1 MPASKPAIALAL
13 LALSAMAGCTDSSP
27 GISVAVSG
35 EFRRSNGALV
45 DLSEA
50 NPDPWDRVCIF
61 GPGADKAAVKKALGF
76 AWDSETKSV
85 IRSNDG
91 IALLVFASG
100 RKVSSFAEHQ
110 RNMGDFA
117 TLDGKCF
124 VRAKARFEQD
134 GESKGHPAGMYPKAD

>member
-1 MPASKPAIALAL
+1 MPVPRSAIALAVI
-13 LALSAMAGCTDSSP
+13 ALSA
-27 GISVAVSG
+27 AVSG

-45 DLSEA
+45 DLAEA

-61 GPGADKAAVKKALGF
+61 GPGADNSAVKKALGF
-76 AWDSETKSV
+76 AWDAEKESV
-85 IRSNDG
+85 IRTNDG

-100 RKVSSFAEHQ
+100 KKVASFAEHQ

-124 VRAKARFEQD
+124 PRAKARFEQN
-134 GESKGHPAGMYPKAD
+134 GESKGHPAGMYPRVD